1 MSDRRP
7 CWKSSP
13 STPTTLRR
21 CAGGADRLELAS
33 WMEYSGFDP
42 SVATFET
49 IREAVSVPLRVM
61 IRRREGFS
69 AGGVQGVAELVHTAE
84 ALRRAGA
91 DEFVLG
97 WLDPDGTVDV
107 EAVRAVL
114 DALGG
119 AKWTFHKAIDSTSNR
134 AAVYDAIRK
143 LPGLDT
149 VLTSG
154 GFQASGDGLDVLR
167 GEAEHERSVGGPR
180 VLVGGGLAQDALPG
194 LRGAGLDAFHV
205 GPRCGRRGR
214 GIRRWMRRRWLC
226 GGRCWGREA
235 LGTRGPWIWIWRA
248 AHLVH
253 PPSMC

>member
-1 MSDRRP
+1 MSDP
-7 CWKSSP
+7 
-13 STPTTLRR
+13 TPLLEVIAVDADDARAAV
-21 CAGGADRLELAS
+21 AGGADRLELVSA
-33 WMEYSGFDP
+33 MEYSGFDP
-42 SVATFET
+42 SVATFEA

-97 WLDPDGTVDV
+97 WLDPDGTVDI

-205 GPRCGRRGR
+205 GT
-214 GIRRWMRRRWLC
+214 
-226 GGRCWGREA
+226 A
-235 LGTRGPWIWIWRA
+235 VRA
-248 AHLVH
+248 AGTWDSPVDVEKVAVWREMLG
-253 PPSMC
+253 